1 MKKRTKKN
9 LTACLCAAACLSL
22 LGSCKD
28 DYLYDDEAP
37 TWLNGSLYEFFEK
50 NGEFK
55 AYKAL
60 IDDLG
65 YKDMLN
71 RTGAVTLFPAK
82 DEAFTRYF
90 AAKGKSGDVEQLVHE
105 LPESAKKY
113 LFNSTMLNMTYLA
126 HQLSNVESSDV
137 GGGEGMALR
146 RNTVLTYLDSV
157 PFVNYGNLP
166 KNEYWTRF
174 KKNGGIYLADNGVRP
189 MVHFTPAFYANSGL
203 TQEDWGIITKGNA
216 DMPYD
221 EVGIYV
227 NGKHVKPENE
237 DLICENGYVHVPD
250 DVVEPQANMAEII
263 NQQPEM
269 SDFASLME
277 KFAYPYFDGNIDRQV
292 KINKG
297 LPTDGNDSLVF
308 VKRYF
313 NRTDFYEPGEDID
326 VNSYGMLLYD
336 PADNQKGGNTDMGAF
351 FVPSNKALEDYWNSE
366 EGAFLRDNYES
377 LDEVAKNVISAFI
390 QNHQRVSFK
399 GSYPHTWDIMTDPT
413 GLDMKVNP
421 DDVERTFWANNGVV
435 YLMDKVYAP
444 VDYQSV
450 YAPVLLS
457 GLTKIM
463 SPVIKNDQD
472 NDFNMK
478 YHFYLRSLDNQYNL
492 LVPTDKALAFYR
504 DPISWANYVNSG
516 TGVREIWSFRLDKG
530 NVVADVYSTN
540 PDGSI
545 GSFLRTVGTD
555 DNGKWIINNRLQ
567 DILDMHIV
575 VADNETDP
583 YSGFVDDG
591 SHDFLLT
598 KGGSLLMPEG
608 LGENVTFKAGG
619 EIENALEP
627 AQVVDADRGDRK
639 AYYQMQNGH
648 TFFVDKIL
656 QDPFK
661 SVFTAMREQP
671 KFDKFFTLL
680 LGDDDVMTFVQ
691 NDESNKDLVSI
702 FSTMKGEQSIGI
714 GMVVST
720 FQNYRYTVLV
730 PTDEAVDKAF
740 SEDPNL
746 MTWEEISQL
755 IDENKTPEEVGEKV
769 RYLLEFLHYH
779 FIDGIIPV
787 SGKVNVDGEYET
799 AARRTDGMGFTP
811 IHAQGGNGELA
822 FSCTVNDQTAH
833 VITDDPSCYNLLTR
847 DFIVNG
853 DNVSSATQIS
863 ASSRAVIHLV
873 DCALN
878 YHKKQ

>member
-1 MKKRTKKN
+1 M
-9 LTACLCAAACLSL
+9 
-22 LGSCKD
+22 LG
-28 DYLYDDEAP
+28 
-37 TWLNGSLYEFFEK
+37 T
-50 NGEFK
+50 
-55 AYKAL
+55 
-60 IDDLG
+60 I
-65 YKDMLN
+65 
-71 RTGAVTLFPAK
+71 
-82 DEAFTRYF
+82 
-90 AAKGKSGDVEQLVHE
+90 
-105 LPESAKKY
+105 KY
-113 LFNSTMLNMTYLA
+113 
-126 HQLSNVESSDV
+126 
-137 GGGEGMALR
+137 
-146 RNTVLTYLDSV
+146 
-157 PFVNYGNLP
+157 
-166 KNEYWTRF
+166 
-174 KKNGGIYLADNGVRP
+174 I
-189 MVHFTPAFYANSGL
+189 
-203 TQEDWGIITKGNA
+203 
-216 DMPYD
+216 
-221 EVGIYV
+221 
-227 NGKHVKPENE
+227 
-237 DLICENGYVHVPD
+237 
-250 DVVEPQANMAEII
+250 
-263 NQQPEM
+263 
-269 SDFASLME
+269 
-277 KFAYPYFDGNIDRQV
+277 
-292 KINKG
+292 
-297 LPTDGNDSLVF
+297 
-308 VKRYF
+308 
-313 NRTDFYEPGEDID
+313 
-326 VNSYGMLLYD
+326 
-336 PADNQKGGNTDMGAF
+336 
-351 FVPSNKALEDYWNSE
+351 
-366 EGAFLRDNYES
+366 
-377 LDEVAKNVISAFI
+377 VA
-390 QNHQRVSFK
+390 
-399 GSYPHTWDIMTDPT
+399 
-413 GLDMKVNP
+413 
-421 DDVERTFWANNGVV
+421 
-435 YLMDKVYAP
+435 
-444 VDYQSV
+444 
-450 YAPVLLS
+450 
-457 GLTKIM
+457 
-463 SPVIKNDQD
+463 
-472 NDFNMK
+472 
-478 YHFYLRSLDNQYNL
+478 HFYLRSLDNQYNL

-627 AQVVDADRGDRK
+627 AQVVDADRGDCK